1 MYIPEH
7 MQPLDALF
15 ERRIVDIKNI
25 YAGIKFRSGQ
35 IKYQALCRSPIY
47 RYAKVIAADG
57 IASVHEKT
65 LYNRYQQSYLGTSTK
80 KVEAIVQ
87 SIRLNGFNP
96 EYAPLAFRS
105 LKRVFPLHRY
115 DVADGHHRAAVLAA
129 LGQTKIEL
137 VIYKVKHK
145 NSLRRLAESIQY
157 SFK

>member
-1 MYIPEH
+1 
-7 MQPLDALF
+7 MQPLDAFF
-15 ERRIVDIKNI
+15 ERRIVHIGNI
-25 YAGIKFRSGQ
+25 YAGIKFKDGQ
-35 IKYQALCRSPIY
+35 IKYQSLCESPIY
-47 RYAKVIAADG
+47 RYAKVIAVDG
-57 IASVHEKT
+57 IAREHEKT
-65 LYNRYQQSYLGTSTK
+65 LYNKYQQAYLGTSTQ

-115 DVADGHHRAAVLAA
+115 DLADGHHRAAVLAA
-129 LGQTKIEL
+129 LGQTNIEL

-145 NSLRRLAESIQY
+145 NSLRRLAETIQY

>member
-1 MYIPEH
+1 ML
-7 MQPLDALF
+7 PLDAFF
-15 ERRIVDIKNI
+15 ERKIVDIKNI
-25 YAGIKFRSGQ
+25 YAGIKFRDGQ
-35 IKYQALCRSPIY
+35 IKYQAIYLSPIY

-57 IASVHEKT
+57 TASAHEKI
-65 LYNRYQQSYLGTSTK
+65 LYNRYQKSYLGTSTK
-80 KVEAIVQ
+80 KVEALVE

-137 VIYKVKHK
+137 VIYKLKHK
-145 NSLRRLAESIQY
+145 NSLRQLAESIQY

>member
-25 YAGIKFRSGQ
+25 YTGIKFKGGK
-35 IKYQALCRSPIY
+35 IKYEALCRSPIY

-57 IASVHEKT
+57 IANAHEKA

-87 SIRLNGFNP
+87 SIQSNGFNP

-105 LKRVFPLHRY
+105 LKRVFPLQRY
-115 DVADGHHRAAVLAA
+115 DIADGHHRAAVLAA
-129 LGQTKIEL
+129 LGQTEIEL
-137 VIYKVKHK
+137 VIYRVNHK

>member
-25 YAGIKFRSGQ
+25 YTGIKFRGGQ
-35 IKYQALCRSPIY
+35 IKYQALCESPIY
-47 RYAKVIAADG
+47 RYAKVIAVDG
-57 IASVHEKT
+57 IADAHEKL

-80 KVEAIVQ
+80 KVEAIVK

-129 LGQTKIEL
+129 LGQTNIEL
-137 VIYKVKHK
+137 VIYQVKHK

-157 SFK
+157 SLK